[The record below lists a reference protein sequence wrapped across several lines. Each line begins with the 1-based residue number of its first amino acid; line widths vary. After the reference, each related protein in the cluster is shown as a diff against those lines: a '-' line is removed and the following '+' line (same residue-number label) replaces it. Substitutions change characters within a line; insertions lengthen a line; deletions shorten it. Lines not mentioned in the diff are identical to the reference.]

1 MIKYIIKIF
10 LFIIFIQSIIFGQFG
25 KNKVQYKGFNWY
37 YVQTNHFD
45 IYFSNKG
52 RDLAE
57 FTTKEAEE
65 SLESLQNSYNYK
77 INNRITIIIYNS
89 TNDFQETNT
98 TDQYLSEGIEGFTE
112 LFKNRVVIQF
122 MGSYKEFR
130 HLIHHELSHAVLNDM
145 FYGGSIQNIIANRI
159 SISLPLWFNEGMA
172 EYQSLGWD
180 IKTDMF
186 IRDIAIS
193 ENLPDINQLNGFLAY
208 RGGQSVFYYISQKYG
223 KEKIGELVN
232 KIKGLGSVEAGFK
245 EALGLSVKELNKKWK
260 KYIKKTYWPDI
271 SFREDPEDY
280 AKRLTD
286 PENDDGFYNT
296 IPTISPQGD
305 KIAFISN
312 RDYYFDLFIMSAIDG
327 RIIKKLI
334 HGNTTADFEQLNV
347 VSPGLTWSPDEKKI
361 ALTAKSGGYDVIY
374 IIDVE
379 SENRETL
386 PVELDGISSVS
397 WSPDGKRIAF
407 VGHNGKQS
415 DIYTYNLEIDRLRNL
430 TNDIFTDNDPSWA
443 PDGNNIVFTSDRNGN
458 LHIGPMP
465 SDFKIYDYNYN
476 QDDIYSININSLKIE
491 RITNSPESTE
501 SYPLVAPDGKEILY
515 VSDANGITN
524 IYKKDIVL
532 AKDDSINTVI
542 KRKPIPI
549 TNSLSGVT
557 QISISRDGQ
566 KLTFSSLSQA
576 NYDIYLMNNPF
587 TPKTKLDT
595 LRKTLYVS
603 NLLEKEKEIKKAE
616 EPQITEKIDSVKNV
630 KIEFYTGQYSDTTK
644 TKYDTTEVSYSNYVF
659 GPKSKEEE
667 LKIKNA
673 VDQFKPVDNL
683 DENGDYLVKRYKITF
698 SPDLIYANAGYSTLY
713 GLTGTT
719 ILSFSDVLGNHRLI
733 GQTSLQL
740 DLKNSDYG
748 LSYFY
753 LANRINYGV
762 QLFHTARFVYIA
774 KNNVVD
780 FFRFRNF
787 GAVFSASY
795 PINQFYR
802 IDAGLSFF
810 GVSQENLD
818 DPTDPISKSSFIIP
832 SISLVKDNVMWGI
845 TSPVDGS
852 RYRFDIFGNPGIS
865 KSNLSFYSITG
876 DYRAYFKMGE
886 GYYSF
891 AVRLAGGYSGGA
903 NPQRFFLGGTENWI
917 NRKFATQEVPIE
929 TTSDFVFLTAGV
941 PLRGYEYAA
950 SIGSKYTMLNMELRF
965 PLIRYLLTG
974 GLPLFFSNMQG
985 ALFVD
990 AGATWNQ
997 NSSLKLF
1004 TRDSN
1009 GNLMTKDLM
1018 IGMGVGARVFFLN
1031 FLVKYDVGWAYDF
1044 DGFSSPIHYISLG
1057 ADF

>member
-1 MIKYIIKIF
+1 MIKSILKIF
-10 LFIIFIQSIIFGQFG
+10 LFIILIQTIIFGQFG
-25 KNKVQYKGFNWY
+25 KNKVQYKGFTWY

-45 IYFSNKG
+45 IYFSEKG
-52 RDLAE
+52 KDIAE
-57 FTTKEAEE
+57 FTTKKAEE
-65 SLESLQNSYNYK
+65 ALESLQNSYNYK
-77 INNRITIIIYNS
+77 INNRISIIVYNS

-98 TDQYLSEGIEGFTE
+98 TDQYLSEGIQGFTE

-122 MGSYKEFR
+122 MGSYKDFQ

-159 SISLPLWFNEGMA
+159 SIALPLWFNEGMA
-172 EYQSLGWD
+172 EYQALGWD

-186 IRDIAIS
+186 IRDISLS
-193 ENLPDINQLNGFLAY
+193 ENLPDIEQLNGFLAY

-223 KEKIGELVN
+223 KEKIGELIN
-232 KIKGLGSVEAGFK
+232 KIKGTGSVEAGFK
-245 EALGLSVKELNKKWK
+245 EALGLSLKELNKKWK
-260 KYIKKTYWPDI
+260 KYIKKTFWPDI

-296 IPTISPQGD
+296 IPSISPQGD

-327 RIIKKLI
+327 HIIKKLI
-334 HGNTTADFEQLNV
+334 HGNTSADFEQLNIV
-347 VSPGLTWSPDEKKI
+347 TPGLTWSPDEKKI

-374 IIDVE
+374 VIDVE
-379 SENRETL
+379 SEDNTTL
-386 PVELDGISSVS
+386 PIELDGINSLS
-397 WSPDGKRIAF
+397 WSPDGNRIAF

-415 DIYTYNLEIDRLRNL
+415 DIYTYNLDTKRLRNL
-430 TNDIFTDNDPSWA
+430 TNDVFTDNNPSWS
-443 PDGNNIVFTSDRNGN
+443 PYGNNIVFTSDRKNN
-458 LHIGPMP
+458 LSIGQMP
-465 SDFKIYDYNYN
+465 DDFKIYNYDYD
-476 QDDIYSININSLKIE
+476 QDDIYSININSLKME
-491 RITNSPESTE
+491 RITNTSSATE
-501 SYPLVAPDGKEILY
+501 SFPLVSPDGKEILF

-524 IYKKDIVL
+524 IYKKNIVMSN
-532 AKDDSINTVI
+532 DDSLNSVI
-542 KRKPIPI
+542 ERAPIPI
-549 TNSLSGVT
+549 TNSLTGVD

-566 KLTFSSLSQA
+566 KLTFSSLSQVSY
-576 NYDIYLMNNPF
+576 NIYLMNNPF
-587 TPKTKLDT
+587 TSKINSEVLKPTVYISSL
-595 LRKTLYVS
+595 
-603 NLLEKEKEIKKAE
+603 KEKKIKQVEK
-616 EPQITEKIDSVKNV
+616 PQITEKIDSVKNV
-630 KIEFYTGQYSDTTK
+630 KIEFFTGQYSDTTK
-644 TKYDTTEVSYSNYVF
+644 TDYDSTTVSYTNFVF

-667 LKIKNA
+667 LKLKNA
-673 VDQFKPVDNL
+673 VDNFYPVDNL
-683 DENGDYLVKRYKITF
+683 DENGDYKVRRYKITF
-698 SPDLIYANAGYSTLY
+698 SPDLVYANAGYNTLY

-753 LANRINYGV
+753 LANRTNYGV
-762 QLFHTARFVYIA
+762 QLFHTARFVYLIQ
-774 KNNVVD
+774 NNVTN

-810 GVSQENLD
+810 GVSKENLD
-818 DPTDPISKSSFIIP
+818 DPSDPTSKSTFIIP
-832 SISLVKDNVMWGI
+832 SISLVKDNVLWGI
-845 TSPVDGS
+845 TAPIDGS
-852 RYRFDIFGNPGIS
+852 RYRLDLLGNPGIS
-865 KSNLSFYSITG
+865 EKELSFYSLLG
-876 DYRAYFKMGE
+876 DYRTYFKMGE

-891 AVRLAGGYSGGA
+891 AIRLAGGYSGGA
-903 NPQRFFLGGTENWI
+903 NPQRFFLGGTDNWI

-929 TTSDFVFLTAGV
+929 STSDFVFLTAGV
-941 PLRGYEYAA
+941 PLRGFEYAA
-950 SIGSKYTMLNMELRF
+950 RIGSKYTMLNMELRF

-990 AGATWNQ
+990 AGATWDK

-1004 TRDSN
+1004 TKDSN
-1009 GNLMTKDLM
+1009 GNVITKDLL

-1031 FLVKYDVGWAYDF
+1031 FLVKYDVGWAYNF
-1044 DGFSSPIHYISLG
+1044 NGFSSPIHYISLG